1 MYRNDAPTAY
11 WRDQMIQWGPRVVF
25 AILILIVTHFV
36 AKAVQWGVAK
46 AIDRVPVLKRH
57 PQTGGES
64 VGVELGR
71 LVYWLVWLVGLI
83 AALQPLGLSGVL
95 TPVTSLTNEV
105 FAFLPRLLGAGLF
118 FFAGLILARIVR
130 HVIEAALGA
139 LNIERLLGRAGIS
152 IGEPPL
158 AVDQTGVATEGAAP
172 VRSSIARAVGVIV
185 SATIIIFAAIAALQI
200 LEISAISDPATAM
213 LNSIAL
219 AIPRVL
225 AALVW
230 LAIAFLIGRWVKTLI
245 ETVLPSLGF
254 DDSVRALGIMPGSS
268 NPSRVIGA
276 IAMTAILLAAAI
288 EAARQLGGDS
298 VAALLFQITELGG
311 KVIFGTV
318 IIVAGLFLA
327 RILSSLVGS
336 STGEAGY
343 AQTVVKYAII
353 ALFTAIG
360 LTFMGLADQIV
371 MLAFGLI
378 LGSAAVATAI
388 AFGLGGRD
396 AAARILEQWAEE
408 QAPPTRLP
416 PPRLRSERPPEP
428 PTAPEPPA
436 PPERP
441 TPPSPPDDDGQPPL
455 V

>member
-1 MYRNDAPTAY
+1 MTMYRSDAPAAY
-11 WRDQMIQWGPRVVF
+11 WRDQMVEWGPRVIL
-25 AILILIVTHFV
+25 AIVILIVTHFI

-57 PQTGGES
+57 PQSGGES

-71 LVYWLVWLVGLI
+71 LAYWLVWLVGLI

-158 AVDQTGVATEGAAP
+158 AVDQTGIATEGAAP
-172 VRSSIARAVGVIV
+172 VRSSIARAVGMIV

-200 LEISAISDPATAM
+200 LQISAISDPATAM
-213 LNSIAL
+213 LQSIAL

-254 DDSVRALGIMPGSS
+254 DDSVRALGIMPASS
-268 NPSRVIGA
+268 NPSRVVGA
-276 IAMTAILLAAAI
+276 IALTAILLAAAI

-318 IIVAGLFLA
+318 IIVVGLFLA
-327 RILSSLVGS
+327 RMLSALVGS

-371 MLAFGLI
+371 MMAFGLI
-378 LGSAAVATAI
+378 LGSAAIAMAL

-396 AAARILEQWAEE
+396 AAARILEQWAED
-408 QAPPTRLP
+408 QAPPARLP
-416 PPRLRSERPPEP
+416 PPRLRKAPPPEP
-428 PTAPEPPA
+428 
-436 PPERP
+436 
-441 TPPSPPDDDGQPPL
+441 DDAQPPL

>member
-1 MYRNDAPTAY
+1 MYTSDAPAAY
-11 WRDQMIQWGPRVVF
+11 WRDQLFLWGPRVVF
-25 AILILIVTHFV
+25 AILILVVTHFV
-36 AKAVQWGVAK
+36 AKAIQWGVAK
-46 AIDRVPVLKRH
+46 AIDKIPVLKRH
-57 PQTGGES
+57 PQAGGES
-64 VGVELGR
+64 VGIELGR
-71 LVYWLVWLVGLI
+71 LAYWLVWLTGLI

-158 AVDQTGVATEGAAP
+158 AVDESGVATEGAAP
-172 VRSSIARAVGVIV
+172 ARSSIARAVGVTV

-200 LEISAISDPATAM
+200 LQISAISDPATAM
-213 LNSIAL
+213 LNTIAL

-230 LAIAFLIGRWVKTLI
+230 LAIAFLIGRWVKTLV

-254 DDSVRALGIMPGSS
+254 DDSVRALGIMPASS
-268 NPSRVIGA
+268 NPSKVVGA

-298 VAALLFQITELGG
+298 VAALLFQITALGG

-327 RILSSLVGS
+327 RMLASLVGS

-343 AQTVVKYAII
+343 AQTIVKYAII

-360 LTFMGLADQIV
+360 LMFMGLADQIV
-371 MLAFGLI
+371 MMAFGLI
-378 LGSAAVATAI
+378 LGSAAVATAL

-396 AAARILEQWAEE
+396 AAARILEQWAEQ
-408 QAPPTRLP
+408 QAPPARLP
-416 PPRLRSERPPEP
+416 PPRIRSARP
-428 PTAPEPPA
+428 PEPPA
-436 PPERP
+436 PPSPP
-441 TPPSPPDDDGQPPL
+441 TPPDDGGQPPL
-455 V
+455 M

>member
-1 MYRNDAPTAY
+1 MYTSDAPAAY
-11 WRDQMIQWGPRVVF
+11 WRDQLFLWGPRVVF
-25 AILILIVTHFV
+25 ALLILVVTHFV
-36 AKAVQWGVAK
+36 AKAIQWGVAK
-46 AIDRVPVLKRH
+46 AIDKMPVLKRH
-57 PQTGGES
+57 PQAGGES
-64 VGVELGR
+64 VGIELGR
-71 LVYWLVWLVGLI
+71 LAYWLVWLTGLI

-158 AVDQTGVATEGAAP
+158 AVDESGVATEGAAP
-172 VRSSIARAVGVIV
+172 ARSSIARAVGVTV

-200 LEISAISDPATAM
+200 LQISAISDPATAM
-213 LNSIAL
+213 LNTIAL

-230 LAIAFLIGRWVKTLI
+230 LAIAFLIGRWVKTLV

-254 DDSVRALGIMPGSS
+254 DDSVRALGMMPASS
-268 NPSRVIGA
+268 NPSKVVGA

-298 VAALLFQITELGG
+298 VAALLFQITALGG

-318 IIVAGLFLA
+318 IIVVGLFLA
-327 RILSSLVGS
+327 RILASLVGS

-343 AQTVVKYAII
+343 AQTIVKYAII

-360 LTFMGLADQIV
+360 LMFMGLADQIV
-371 MLAFGLI
+371 MMAFGLI
-378 LGSAAVATAI
+378 LGSAAVATAL

-396 AAARILEQWAEE
+396 AAARVLERYGDQSGAA
-408 QAPPTRLP
+408 APPP
-416 PPRLRSERPPEP
+416 PPRRIRGGTSG
-428 PTAPEPPA
+428 A
-436 PPERP
+436 
-441 TPPSPPDDDGQPPL
+441 DDTQPPL